1 MTNSLALV
9 RRILPLNHIV
19 KGPTIIPMIP
29 RLQSLWYLSLTV
41 LSTQLASAAMILL
54 LSKAAASGRVYCKR
68 VASLLMHMTSGN
80 KDTTVEVQ
88 GQQRESW
95 IFSEE

>member
-1 MTNSLALV
+1 M

-19 KGPTIIPMIP
+19 KGPTIMPMIL
-29 RLQSLWYLSLTV
+29 RLQSLWCLSLIV
-41 LSTQLASAAMILL
+41 LSTQLASTAMIL
-54 LSKAAASGRVYCKR
+54 LSKAAASGRVCYKR

-80 KDTTVEVQ
+80 KDTMVEVQ